1 MLINNIKNVSIKNIC
16 SSTHAI
22 ADSGCTNHYFCTSSP
37 YTNKVTS
44 PVGISVIQPDG
55 SIMQSSHT
63 ALIDAPHLPLA
74 VRQAHIFPSM
84 RNKVLLSLG
93 QFCDNGYDVALSQ
106 SDIHIIHHHDCSLS
120 LHGTRDPSNGMWI
133 VDISAAALRPSNPSP
148 TRTTPQVNNV
158 YELNKKRD
166 IVTYLHKAAF
176 SPVPSTWIE
185 AIDKGF
191 FNTWPGLT
199 AQLVKKHLLKSPAT
213 VKGHMRSIRQNLRS
227 TKPRSSSNLP
237 PTTSVMTTSVPA
249 DVRAN
254 NIVSFKLVEI
264 TGKIC
269 TDQTGK
275 FLVTS
280 SKGNK

>member
-55 SIMQSSHT
+55 STMQSSHT

-84 RNKVLLSLG
+84 RNKALLSLG

-106 SDIHIIHHHDCSLS
+106 SSIHIIHHHDSSLS

-133 VDISAAALRPSNPSP
+133 VDISAAALRPSKPSP

-199 AQLVKKHLLKSPAT
+199 AQLVKKHLVKSPAT

-227 TKPRSSSNLP
+227 TKPSSSSNLP

-249 DVRAN
+249 DVRTTYMN
-254 NIVSFKLVEI
+254 STKNVISSPTCIKLP
-264 TGKIC
+264 
-269 TDQTGK
+269 
-275 FLVTS
+275 LVPFHPR
-280 SKGNK
+280 G